1 MKRYRFFLFI
11 LLIIIFLFTVPAC
24 KSTYPNSLS
33 DTPNID
39 LIKAKGKIV
48 MLTNSE
54 FPPFEYIGHAG
65 KIEGIDVDVA
75 NEIAKDL
82 GVDLEII
89 DMNFDFL
96 IDSIKSNKGDFVA
109 AGLTITPER
118 QEQVL
123 FSIQYVTSSQYMIIK
138 KGSSLTPDN
147 LKNSTIAVQEAT
159 KGDFYATD
167 DLECENIL
175 RFNGAVEASQA
186 LISGK
191 CDAVILDELPARS
204 IVDANYNV
212 VDIFPTALTSES
224 YAFAIQSNKTDLC
237 NAINNTLNRLISEG
251 KINEFILNH
260 DQ

>member
-1 MKRYRFFLFI
+1 MKKHRFFLLI
-11 LLIIIFLFTVPAC
+11 LLITTILFTVTSC
-24 KSTYPNSLS
+24 KDIYSNSPS

-39 LIKAKGKIV
+39 LIKSKEKIV

-54 FPPFEYIGHAG
+54 FPPFEYIGNAG
-65 KIEGIDVDVA
+65 RIEGIDVDVA
-75 NEIAKDL
+75 NEIAHDL
-82 GVDLEII
+82 GVDLEIV

-123 FSIQYVTSSQYMIIK
+123 FSTQYVTSSQYMIIK
-138 KGSSLTPDN
+138 KGSTLTPDN
-147 LKNSTIAVQEAT
+147 LKDSTIAVQEAT

-175 RFNGAVEASQA
+175 RFNGAIEASQA

-191 CDAVILDELPARS
+191 CDAVILDELPARG
-204 IVDANYNV
+204 IVEANQDV
-212 VDIFPTALTSES
+212 IDLFPTALTSES
-224 YAFAIQSNKTDLC
+224 YAFAVQKDKTDLC
-237 NAINNTLNRLISEG
+237 NAINNTLKRLIDEG